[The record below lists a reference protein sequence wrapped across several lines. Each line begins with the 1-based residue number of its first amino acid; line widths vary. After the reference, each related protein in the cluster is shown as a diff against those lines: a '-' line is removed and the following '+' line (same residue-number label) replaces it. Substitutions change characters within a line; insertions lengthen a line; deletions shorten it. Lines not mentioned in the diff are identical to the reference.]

1 MLSPREAIEQNC
13 DLSTTVPPRGTKDA
27 VVEKWV
33 PLVNEW
39 EWVTHWRRGTVERA
53 IGGRGRWHEQ
63 EMKGELAQHGH

>member
-1 MLSPREAIEQNC
+1 M
-13 DLSTTVPPRGTKDA
+13 
-27 VVEKWV
+27 EKWI

-53 IGGRGRWHEQ
+53 MGGRGRWHEQ